1 MNDIAG
7 MNFRSLSANQGLPA
21 NGLFMAEPEL
31 ARWAEQKTVSGK
43 ADTPLVRIGA
53 FLFWVLVAALLFARI
68 FLVDAAKLR
77 PAISATGATS
87 SAFHL
92 TSNAKL

>member
-1 MNDIAG
+1 MTDITG
-7 MNFRSLSANQGLPA
+7 TRYSLFSANHGLPA
-21 NGLFMAEPEL
+21 DMSRMAEPEL
-31 ARWAEQKTVSGK
+31 VQWAEQKTVGTN

-53 FLFWVLVAALLFARI
+53 VIFWAVVVTLLFARI
-68 FLVDAAKLR
+68 FLIDPAKLR
-77 PAISATGATS
+77 PADSTTGAS